1 MNLDQLKILDVIV
14 KTGSISK
21 AAEQVYK
28 TQPAIS
34 MTIKRLEQEVGFA
47 IFDRSGYRLELTEK
61 GRIYYDKSQTI
72 LTQVQQLKSLTD
84 GFQKGE
90 EPQINLAVE
99 VSTNLIDV
107 FKRIKPVQDRYPNT
121 IFNIEG
127 TNLTYSLRKVI
138 QKKADIAITPWL
150 DSFDYEGD
158 FDSKII
164 DEYAITLCGHK
175 DLFTPFGITKAED
188 ITSEVL
194 SQLPQLAPA
203 EMGLKLPERFITK
216 YIGSSLITS
225 NDVQSSLAVLKA
237 KLAWGLIA
245 DSWWSEDMKED
256 FYIFEPDVE
265 QPPITG
271 QVRIVKNTETVLG
284 PVAQAI
290 WDIL

>member
-1 MNLDQLKILDVIV
+1 MNLEQLKILDVIV

-34 MTIKRLEQEVGFA
+34 MTIKKLEQELGFA

-84 GFQKGE
+84 SFKKGE
-90 EPQINLAVE
+90 EPQVNLAVE
-99 VSTNLIDV
+99 VSTNLVDV
-107 FKRIKPVQDRYPNT
+107 FKRIKPVQQKYPNT

-127 TNLTYSLRKVI
+127 TNLLYSLRKLI
-138 QKKADIAITPWL
+138 QNKADIAITPWL
-150 DSFDYEGD
+150 DSFQYEGQ

-164 DEYAITLCGHK
+164 DEYSITLCGHK
-175 DLFTPFGITKAED
+175 DLFAPFGITKAEE
-188 ITSEVL
+188 ISSEVL

-203 EMGLKLPERFITK
+203 EMGLELPERFITK
-216 YIGSSLITS
+216 YIGSSIITS
-225 NDVQSSLAVLKA
+225 NDVHSSLAILKA
-237 KLAWGLIA
+237 KLGWGLIA
-245 DSWWSEDMKED
+245 NSWWTDDMQDD
-256 FYIFEPDVE
+256 FFLFEPDVE

-271 QVRIVKNTETVLG
+271 QVRIVKHTETVLG

-290 WDIL
+290 WDAL